1 MDLIKIQ
8 KIQFDIFS
16 EFAKICKKNSIEYFL
31 AQGTLLGAV
40 RHKGFI
46 PWDDDIDV
54 IMDYREIEKLMQVW
68 KSQAKPELLLTN
80 HHVEKHYPL
89 TWSKIRNTNTV
100 SMPKR
105 YEKVPVNW
113 GFCIDLFPIYPVSN
127 NSLVRRFEL
136 FAFKV
141 GRKILLSEYASYDEN
156 PSLFTRIFARFPAF
170 FRIFCADAGTLM
182 MKMHKKPT
190 KYVYLTCKGGK
201 VMLRDVIF
209 KEKNS
214 LFFEDGEYP
223 APSDSHAYLT
233 EMFGD
238 YMTPPPENEQK
249 GHELRLGEI
258 LWSSTTEAIK
268 TPKEDFSSK

>member
-1 MDLIKIQ
+1 MDLKEIQ
-8 KIQFDIFS
+8 KIQLDIFR
-16 EFAKICKKNSIEYFL
+16 EFARICEKHSVEYFL

-46 PWDDDIDV
+46 PWDDDIDI
-54 IMDYREIEKLMQVW
+54 IMDYREIEKLMKVW
-68 KSQAKPELLLTN
+68 NNQAKPELLLTN

-127 NSLVRRFEL
+127 NSLVRSLEL
-136 FAFKV
+136 FVFKT
-141 GRKILLSEYASYDEN
+141 GRKILLSEYASYDEH
-156 PSLFTRIFARFPAF
+156 PSLFTKFFARFPAS

-182 MKMHKKPT
+182 MKMHKRNT
-190 KYVYLTCKGGK
+190 RYVYLTCKGGK
-201 VMLRDVIF
+201 VMCRDVIF
-209 KEKNS
+209 GEKKS

-223 APSDSHAYLT
+223 VPSDSHTYLT

-258 LWSSTTEAIK
+258 VWSA
-268 TPKEDFSSK
+268 SSETNETL